1 MMPFLNPA
9 IPYLGMYTREASSLD
24 LFTDSIRLLGDATL
38 CAVMEFDR
46 RLDPDVLE
54 QAAQACLMAHPV
66 LHSRLIRGNGPAV
79 WKLVDRICVSPVLA
93 EECPENYHP
102 HVIGPVD
109 PYGSLQFRVRL
120 LQRPSGDVIVI
131 NLAHAA
137 ADAFGLH
144 MLMSQLLLEYQKPSS
159 IRPASGGIPERDTLW
174 TQDVNLNGAP
184 APVSHDMKSKGA
196 PASQDVNLNGAPAPA
211 SQNVE
216 MVNSM
221 WPDPF
226 GTSSEPSGFHRE
238 FISPV
243 ILNAIRTRAKALGGS
258 INDAV
263 IAAYFL
269 SMSDLTGTMGPVD
282 IFFPVNLR
290 QHKNDGSRVMSNQA
304 ANVCFRLVR
313 MAGEGMEEIL
323 SRVIIETKRLKESSI
338 GICEQIQMDM
348 ACDPE
353 GRQIHQMVE
362 EMATLQRSG
371 FANIFISNP
380 GSIIL
385 PDMDG
390 LTDAYVCYPGC
401 SMPCTCFIISTFR
414 GCMTVT
420 MGYQDSFR
428 AREGTRK
435 AMELFMGHLLF

>member
-1 MMPFLNPA
+1 
-9 IPYLGMYTREASSLD
+9 MYTREASSLD

-38 CAVMEFDR
+38 CAVMKFDR

-79 WKLVDRICVSPVLA
+79 WKLVDGICVSPVLA
-93 EECPENYHP
+93 EECPDNYHP

-109 PYGSLQFRVRL
+109 PYGPLQFRVRL
-120 LQRPSGDVIVI
+120 LRRPSGDVIVI

-137 ADAFGLH
+137 ADASGLAT
-144 MLMSQLLLEYQKPSS
+144 LMFQLLQEYQTPGS
-159 IRPASGGIPERDTLW
+159 IRPAQGGIPERDTLW
-174 TQDVNLNGAP
+174 TQGVNLNG
-184 APVSHDMKSKGA
+184 
-196 PASQDVNLNGAPAPA
+196 APA

-216 MVNSM
+216 MVDSM

-226 GTSSEPSGFHRE
+226 GTSCEPSNFHRE
-238 FISPV
+238 PISSTV
-243 ILNAIRTRAKALGGS
+243 LEAIRTRAKALGGS

-269 SMSDLTGTMGPVD
+269 SMSDLTGYMGPVN

-290 QHKNDGSRVMSNQA
+290 KYRNDESRVMSNQA
-304 ANVCFRLVR
+304 ANVCITLERKE
-313 MAGEGMEEIL
+313 GEGMEEIL
-323 SRVIIETKRLKESSI
+323 PRVIRETKLLKATPI
-338 GICEQIQMDM
+338 GISEQVLMDM

-353 GRQIHQMVE
+353 GRQIHQVVE
-362 EMATLQRSG
+362 EMVALQKSG
-371 FANIFISNP
+371 LADIFISNP
-380 GSIIL
+380 GPINL
-385 PDMDG
+385 PDTEG

-401 SMPCTCFIISTFR
+401 FMPCTCFIISTFR
-414 GCMTVT
+414 GHMTVT
-420 MGYQDSFR
+420 MGYQNSKR

-435 AMELFMGHLLF
+435 AMELFKDHLLF